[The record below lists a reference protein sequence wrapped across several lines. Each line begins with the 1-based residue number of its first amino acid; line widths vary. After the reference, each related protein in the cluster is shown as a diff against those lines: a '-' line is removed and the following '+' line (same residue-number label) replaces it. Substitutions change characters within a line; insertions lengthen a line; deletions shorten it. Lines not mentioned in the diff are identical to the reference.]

1 LLARV
6 SCTREDTMYLKGKVA
21 IVTGAASGIGRA
33 TAILF
38 AKEGAKVFAIDIN
51 DKGGSETVNTIKRG
65 KKQALFVHADVSKEV
80 DVKNMVKTVKEIY
93 GEIDILVNNAGI
105 VLVKPIIETTEQ
117 DFEKVVNTNY
127 KSVFL
132 CTKYVL
138 PYMKKGGTI
147 VNVASISGHVGQI
160 NHAVYGGTK
169 GAIIALTRALA
180 WELAPRGIRVNSISP
195 GSVETPMLL
204 GDVEIEAKRLGVP
217 MDKIRKERS
226 DIGALRRWADPK
238 EIAEAILYLA
248 SDKSSYVTGADL
260 LVDAGWAAG

>member
-1 LLARV
+1 
-6 SCTREDTMYLKGKVA
+6 MYLEGKVA
-21 IVTGAASGIGRA
+21 IITGAASGIGRA

-38 AKEGAKVFAIDIN
+38 AQEGAKVVVTDIN
-51 DKGGSETVNTIKRG
+51 DKGGAETVKLIKEE
-65 KKQALFVHADVSKEV
+65 KKQALYVHADVSKEV
-80 DVKNMVKTVKEIY
+80 DVKTMVKTAKETY
-93 GEIDILVNNAGI
+93 GKIDILVNNAGV
-105 VLVKPIIETTEQ
+105 VLVKPIAETTEQ

-132 CTKYVL
+132 CTKHVL
-138 PYMKKGGTI
+138 PYMEKGGTI

-204 GDVEIEAKRLGVP
+204 GDVEIEAKRLGVSI
-217 MDKIRKERS
+217 DKIRKERS
-226 DIGALRRWADPK
+226 DIGALHRWADPK
-238 EIAEAILYLA
+238 EIGEAILYLA

>member
-1 LLARV
+1 
-6 SCTREDTMYLKGKVA
+6 MYLKGKVA
-21 IVTGAASGIGRA
+21 IVTGAALGIGRA

-217 MDKIRKERS
+217 IDKIRKERS

>member
-1 LLARV
+1 MNL
-6 SCTREDTMYLKGKVA
+6 EGKVA
-21 IVTGAASGIGRA
+21 IITGAASGIGRA

-38 AKEGAKVFAIDIN
+38 AQEHAKVVVSDIN
-51 DKGGSETVNTIKRG
+51 DKGGTETVKIIKKE

-80 DVKNMVKTVKEIY
+80 DVKTMLRTAKETY
-93 GEIDILVNNAGI
+93 GKIDILVNNAGI
-105 VLVKPIIETTEQ
+105 VLVKPIKETTEQ

-132 CTKYVL
+132 CTKHVL

-147 VNVASISGHVGQI
+147 VNVASISGHAGQI

-180 WELAPRGIRVNSISP
+180 WELAPRGIRVNSVSP

-204 GDVEIEAKRLGVP
+204 GDVAIEAKRLGVS
-217 MDKIRKERS
+217 MEKIRKERS
-226 DIGALRRWADPK
+226 DVGALHRWADPK

-248 SDKSSYVTGADL
+248 SDKSSYVTGTDL

>member
-1 LLARV
+1 MDL
-6 SCTREDTMYLKGKVA
+6 EGKVA

-38 AKEGAKVFAIDIN
+38 AKEGAKVVVADIN
-51 DKGGSETVNTIKRG
+51 DNEGTETAKIIKKEG
-65 KKQALFVHADVSKEV
+65 KQALFVHADVSKEL
-80 DVKNMVKTVKEIY
+80 DVKNMVKTAKESY
-93 GEIDILVNNAGI
+93 GKIDILVNNAGI

-117 DFEKVVNTNY
+117 DFERVVNTNY

-132 CTKYVL
+132 CTKHVL
-138 PYMKKGGTI
+138 PHMKKGGAI

-180 WELAPRGIRVNSISP
+180 WELAPLGIRVNSISP

-204 GDVEIEAKRLGVP
+204 GDVEIEAKRLGVS

-226 DIGALRRWADPK
+226 DIGALHRWADPK

-248 SDKSSYVTGADL
+248 SDKSSYVTGTDL

>member
-1 LLARV
+1 
-6 SCTREDTMYLKGKVA
+6 MYLDGKVA
-21 IVTGAASGIGRA
+21 IITGAASGIGRA

-38 AKEGAKVFAIDIN
+38 AQEGATVVVTDIN
-51 DKGGSETVNTIKRG
+51 DTGGAETVKHIKEE
-65 KKQALFVHADVSKEV
+65 KKQAVFIHADVSNET
-80 DVKNMVKTVKEIY
+80 DVKAMVKTVKENY
-93 GEIDILVNNAGI
+93 GTIDILVNNAGV
-105 VLVKPIIETTEQ
+105 VLVKPIMETTEQ

-132 CTKYVL
+132 CTKHVL
-138 PYMKKGGTI
+138 ASMKKGGTI

-180 WELAPRGIRVNSISP
+180 WELAPQGIRVNSISP

-204 GDVEIEAKRLGVP
+204 GDVTLEAKRLGVP
-217 MDKIRKERS
+217 MEKIRKERS
-226 DIGALRRWADPK
+226 DIGALHRWADPK

-248 SDKSSYVTGADL
+248 SDKSSYVTGTDL

>member
-1 LLARV
+1 MWAKEFRPG
-6 SCTREDTMYLKGKVA
+6 EDKMYLKDKVV
-21 IVTGAASGIGRA
+21 IITGAASGIGRA

-38 AKEGAKVFAIDIN
+38 AQEGAKVVVIDIN
-51 DKGGSETVNTIKRG
+51 DTGGSETVHIIKRG
-65 KKQALFVHADVSKEV
+65 KKQALFVHADVSKES
-80 DVKNMVKTVKEIY
+80 DVKTMVKTVKEAH
-93 GEIDILVNNAGI
+93 GKIDILVNNAGI
-105 VLVKPIIETTEQ
+105 VLVKSIMETSDQ

-132 CTKYVL
+132 CTKHVL

-180 WELAPRGIRVNSISP
+180 WELAPLGIRVNSISP

-204 GDVEIEAKRLGVP
+204 GDIEIEAKRSGVS
-217 MDKIRKERS
+217 MEKIRKERS
-226 DIGALRRWADPK
+226 DVGALRRWANPE

-248 SDKSSYVTGADL
+248 SNKSSYVTGTDL

>member
-1 LLARV
+1 M
-6 SCTREDTMYLKGKVA
+6 SLKGKVA
-21 IVTGAASGIGRA
+21 VITGAASGIGQA
-33 TAILF
+33 TAMLF
-38 AKEGAKVFAIDIN
+38 AQEGATVVVVDNN
-51 DKGGSETVNTIKRG
+51 DKAGKQTVQKIRRG
-65 KKQALFVHADVSKEV
+65 KKQALFVHADVSKEA
-80 DVKNMVKTVKEIY
+80 DVKTMVKTTKEQY
-93 GEIDILVNNAGI
+93 GKIDILVNNAGI
-105 VLVKPIIETTEQ
+105 VLVKPIEETTEE
-117 DFEKVVNTNY
+117 DFENVVNTNY

-132 CTKYVL
+132 CTKHVV
-138 PYMKKGGTI
+138 PVMKKGGTI

-217 MDKIRKERS
+217 IQKIRKERS
-226 DIGALRRWADPK
+226 DIGALHRWADPK

-248 SDKSSYVTGADL
+248 SENSSYVTGTDL

>member
-1 LLARV
+1 
-6 SCTREDTMYLKGKVA
+6 MYLKGKVA
-21 IVTGAASGIGRA
+21 IITGAASGIGRA

-38 AKEGAKVFAIDIN
+38 AQEGAKVVVTDIN
-51 DKGGSETVNTIKRG
+51 DNGGAETIELIKEE

-80 DVKNMVKTVKEIY
+80 EVKTMVKTAKETY
-93 GEIDILVNNAGI
+93 GKIDILVNNAGV
-105 VLVKPIIETTEQ
+105 VLVKPIVETTEQ

-132 CTKYVL
+132 CTKHVL
-138 PYMKKGGTI
+138 PYMEKGGTI
-147 VNVASISGHVGQI
+147 VNVASISGHVGQV

-180 WELAPRGIRVNSISP
+180 WELAPRGIRVNSVSP

-204 GDVEIEAKRLGVP
+204 GDVEIEAKRLGVS

-226 DIGALRRWADPK
+226 DIGALHRWADPK
-238 EIAEAILYLA
+238 EIGEAILYLA
-248 SDKSSYVTGADL
+248 SDKSSYVTGTDL

>member
-1 LLARV
+1 
-6 SCTREDTMYLKGKVA
+6 MYLDGKVA
-21 IVTGAASGIGRA
+21 IITGAASGIGRA

-38 AKEGAKVFAIDIN
+38 AQEGAKVVVTDIN
-51 DKGGSETVNTIKRG
+51 DTGGAETVKLITEE
-65 KKQALFVHADVSKEV
+65 KKQAVFIHADVSNET
-80 DVKNMVKTVKEIY
+80 DVKAMVKTVKENY
-93 GEIDILVNNAGI
+93 GTIDILVNNAGV
-105 VLVKPIIETTEQ
+105 VLVKPIMETTEQ

-132 CTKYVL
+132 CTKHVL
-138 PYMKKGGTI
+138 ASMKKGGTI

-180 WELAPRGIRVNSISP
+180 WELAPQGIRVNSISP

-204 GDVEIEAKRLGVP
+204 GDVALEAKRLGVP
-217 MDKIRKERS
+217 MEKIRKERS
-226 DIGALRRWADPK
+226 DIGALHRWADPK

-248 SDKSSYVTGADL
+248 SDKSSYVTGTDL

>member
-1 LLARV
+1 MLL
-6 SCTREDTMYLKGKVA
+6 EGKVA

-38 AKEGAKVFAIDIN
+38 AKEGAKVVVADIN
-51 DKGGSETVNTIKRG
+51 DKGGKETVQIIKKEG
-65 KKQALFVHADVSKEV
+65 NQSVFVYADVSKES
-80 DVKNMVKTVKEIY
+80 DVKNMVKTIKEAY
-93 GEIDILVNNAGI
+93 SKIDILVNNAGI
-105 VLVKPIIETTEQ
+105 VLVKPIVETTEQ

-127 KSVFL
+127 KSIFL
-132 CTKYVL
+132 CTKHVI
-138 PYMKKGGTI
+138 PNMKKGGTI

-180 WELAPRGIRVNSISP
+180 WELAPLGIRVNSISP

-204 GDVEIEAKRLGVP
+204 GDIEIEAKRLGVSIE
-217 MDKIRKERS
+217 KISKERS
-226 DIGALRRWADPK
+226 DIGALRRWANPK

-248 SDKSSYVTGADL
+248 SDKSSYVTGTDL

>member
-1 LLARV
+1 MLL
-6 SCTREDTMYLKGKVA
+6 EGKVA

-38 AKEGAKVFAIDIN
+38 ANEGAKVVVADIN
-51 DKGGSETVNTIKRG
+51 DKGGKETVQIIKKEG
-65 KKQALFVHADVSKEV
+65 KQSLFVYADVSKES
-80 DVKNMVKTVKEIY
+80 DVKNMVKTVK
-93 GEIDILVNNAGI
+93 GAHSKIDILVNNAGI
-105 VLVKPIIETTEQ
+105 VLVKPIVETTEQ

-127 KSVFL
+127 KSIFL
-132 CTKYVL
+132 CTKHAI
-138 PYMKKGGTI
+138 PNMKKGGAI

-180 WELAPRGIRVNSISP
+180 WELAPLGIRVNSISP

-204 GDVEIEAKRLGVP
+204 GDIEIEAKRLGVSIE
-217 MDKIRKERS
+217 KIRKERS
-226 DIGALRRWADPK
+226 DVGALRRWANPE

-248 SDKSSYVTGADL
+248 SDKSSYITGTDL

>member
-1 LLARV
+1 
-6 SCTREDTMYLKGKVA
+6 MYLKGKVA
-21 IVTGAASGIGRA
+21 IITGAASGIGRA

-38 AKEGAKVFAIDIN
+38 AQEGAKVVVTDIN
-51 DKGGSETVNTIKRG
+51 NTGGLETVRIIKKR
-65 KKQALFVHADVSKEV
+65 KKQALFVHADVSKES
-80 DVKNMVKTVKEIY
+80 DVKTMVKTVKEAHKKV
-93 GEIDILVNNAGI
+93 DILVNNAGI
-105 VLVKPIIETTEQ
+105 VLVKPIMETTEQ
-117 DFEKVVNTNY
+117 DFETVVNTNY

-132 CTKYVL
+132 CTKHVL

-180 WELAPRGIRVNSISP
+180 WELAPRGIRVNTISP

-204 GDVEIEAKRLGVP
+204 GDVQIEAKRLGVS
-217 MDKIRKERS
+217 MDKIKKERS
-226 DIGALRRWADPK
+226 DIGALHRWADPK

-248 SDKSSYVTGADL
+248 SDKSSYVTGTDL

>member
-1 LLARV
+1 MNL
-6 SCTREDTMYLKGKVA
+6 EGKVA
-21 IVTGAASGIGRA
+21 IITGAASGIGRA

-38 AKEGAKVFAIDIN
+38 AQEGAKVVVTDIN
-51 DKGGSETVNTIKRG
+51 DDGGAETVKLIKEE
-65 KKQALFVHADVSKEV
+65 KKQALYVHADVSKEV
-80 DVKNMVKTVKEIY
+80 DVKTMVKTAKETY
-93 GEIDILVNNAGI
+93 GKIDILVNNAGV

-132 CTKYVL
+132 CTKHVL

-204 GDVEIEAKRLGVP
+204 GDVEIEAKRLGVSI
-217 MDKIRKERS
+217 DIIRKERS
-226 DIGALRRWADPK
+226 DIGALHRWADPK
-238 EIAEAILYLA
+238 EIGEAILYLA
-248 SDKSSYVTGADL
+248 SDKSSYVTGIDL

>member
-1 LLARV
+1 MDL
-6 SCTREDTMYLKGKVA
+6 EGKVA
-21 IVTGAASGIGRA
+21 IITGAASGIGRA
-33 TAILF
+33 VAILF
-38 AKEGAKVFAIDIN
+38 AQEGAKVVVTDIN
-51 DKGGSETVNTIKRG
+51 DDGGTETVKLIKEE
-65 KKQALFVHADVSKEV
+65 KKQALFVHADVSKEL
-80 DVKNMVKTVKEIY
+80 DVKNMVKTAKKSY
-93 GEIDILVNNAGI
+93 GKIDILVNNAGV

-117 DFEKVVNTNY
+117 DFERVVNTNY

-138 PYMKKGGTI
+138 PHMKKGGAI

-180 WELAPRGIRVNSISP
+180 WELAPLGIRVNSISP

-204 GDVEIEAKRLGVP
+204 GDVEIEAKRLGVS
-217 MDKIRKERS
+217 MDKIKKERS
-226 DIGALRRWADPK
+226 DIGALHRWADPK

-248 SDKSSYVTGADL
+248 SDKSSYVTGTDL

>member
-1 LLARV
+1 MNL
-6 SCTREDTMYLKGKVA
+6 EGKVA
-21 IVTGAASGIGRA
+21 IITGAASGIGRA

-38 AKEGAKVFAIDIN
+38 AQEGAKVVVTDIN
-51 DKGGSETVNTIKRG
+51 DDGGAETVKLIKG
-65 KKQALFVHADVSKEV
+65 EKKQALFIHADVSKEV
-80 DVKNMVKTVKEIY
+80 DVKTMVKTAKETY
-93 GEIDILVNNAGI
+93 GKIDILVNNAGV
-105 VLVKPIIETTEQ
+105 VLVKPIVETTEQ

-132 CTKYVL
+132 CTKHIL

-204 GDVEIEAKRLGVP
+204 GDVEIEAKRLGVS

-226 DIGALRRWADPK
+226 DIGALHRWADPK
-238 EIAEAILYLA
+238 EIGEAILYLA
-248 SDKSSYVTGADL
+248 SDKSSYVTGTDL

>member
-1 LLARV
+1 
-6 SCTREDTMYLKGKVA
+6 MYLEGKVA
-21 IVTGAASGIGRA
+21 IITGAASGIGRA

-38 AKEGAKVFAIDIN
+38 AQEGAKVVVTDIN
-51 DKGGSETVNTIKRG
+51 DVSGSETVRKIKRG
-65 KKQALFVHADVSKEV
+65 KKPALFVHADVSKEV
-80 DVKNMVKTVKEIY
+80 DIKNMVKTVKEIY
-93 GEIDILVNNAGI
+93 GKVDILVNNAGV
-105 VLVKPIIETTEQ
+105 VLVKPIMETTEQ

-132 CTKYVL
+132 CIKHIL

-180 WELAPRGIRVNSISP
+180 WELAPRGIRVNSVSP

-204 GDVEIEAKRLGVP
+204 GDVEIEAKRLGVS
-217 MDKIRKERS
+217 MYKIRKERS
-226 DIGALRRWADPK
+226 DVGALHRLADPK
-238 EIAEAILYLA
+238 EISEAILYLA
-248 SDKSSYVTGADL
+248 SDKSSYVTGTDL